1 MGKKER
7 KKKKKK
13 KKKGKRYSLSL
24 FDIKKRIFDLT
35 TD

>member
-24 FDIKKRIFDLT
+24 FDIKKEFLI
-35 TD
+35 